1 MDNAVIIDKLCKRFQ
16 VYHETQTLKA
26 WLLSMRSRHR
36 ETLEVLRS
44 ISLTVPRGQTLAV
57 IGRNGAG
64 KSTLLGILGRVYRP
78 TSGTAIVNGKAATLL
93 ELGAGFHPELTG
105 IENIHLNGAIM
116 GLGRRWVDENLDAII
131 DFAEIGRFAD
141 SAVKSYS
148 DGMVMRLGFAIVVHA
163 DADVLLVDEV
173 IAVGDEA
180 FQRKC
185 YERIGRFQQEGKTIL
200 LVSHDMAAVRRVA
213 DRVIW
218 LDEGRVAAD
227 GPPDPVIEQYVSA
240 ARPS

>member
-1 MDNAVIIDKLCKRFQ
+1 VDNAIVIDNLCKRFQ
-16 VYHETQTLKA
+16 LYHETQTLKA
-26 WLLSMRSRHR
+26 WLLSMRSRSR
-36 ETLEVLRS
+36 ETIEVLHNVC
-44 ISLTVPRGQTLAV
+44 LTVPQGQTTAV

-78 TSGTAIVNGKAATLL
+78 TSGTAIVNGRAATLL

-105 IENIHLNGAIM
+105 IENIYLNGAIM
-116 GLGRRWVDENLDAII
+116 GLARRQVEEKLDAII
-131 DFAEIGRFAD
+131 DFAEIRRFAD
-141 SAVKSYS
+141 SPVKSYS

-180 FQRKC
+180 FQHKC
-185 YERIGRFQQEGKTIL
+185 YERIGRFQEEGKTIL
-200 LVSHDMAAVRRVA
+200 FVSHDLAAVCRVA

-227 GPPDPVIEQYVSA
+227 GPPEQVVEQYVRTT
-240 ARPS
+240 RPS